1 MIVLG
6 GAGIYNCKMK
16 WQTPAVMRVAV
27 LAMMPAVGA
36 AAYIYGAGVLLQVG
50 IAVCAAAVAEFVCL
64 RLRGV
69 SAAALADGSAV
80 VAGVI
85 VGFAMPPFA
94 PWFVAAFAAASGM
107 ILAKHCYGG
116 LGNNVFNPAMAGY
129 ALAFVS
135 FPAHFDG
142 WVVNE
147 TLMQTVFGNIDAIS
161 SPTPLSAARLS
172 DAVINESPPMLLP
185 IACIVGGTALLI
197 LRIADWRLT
206 FGFLFGAFVVALL
219 YDDIA
224 TILHGGLMFA
234 AFFVITD
241 PATAAATSRGRLL
254 YAFGAGAFAIWL
266 RKQGAHADSVAFAIL
281 AANMLA
287 PLFDRFA
294 NGFRD

>member
-1 MIVLG
+1 MRVAAL
-6 GAGIYNCKMK
+6 AM
-16 WQTPAVMRVAV
+16 TPAVC
-27 LAMMPAVGA
+27 A
-36 AAYIYGAGVLLQVG
+36 AAYVYGAGVFLQVG
-50 IAVCAAAVAEFVCL
+50 IAVCAAVVAEFVCL
-64 RLRGV
+64 RLRRL
-69 SAAALADGSAV
+69 SAAALVDGSAV

-94 PWFVAAFAAASGM
+94 PWFVAAFASASGM

-142 WVVNE
+142 WIVSE

-172 DAVINESPPMLLP
+172 EDITNESPPMLLP
-185 IACIVGGTALLI
+185 VACIVGGAALLI

-219 YDDIA
+219 YDDTA
-224 TILHGGLMFA
+224 TIFHGGLMFA

-241 PATAAATSRGRLL
+241 PATAATTSRGRLL
-254 YAFGAGAFAIWL
+254 YAFGAGAFALWL
-266 RKQGAHADSVAFAIL
+266 RKQGAHADSIAFAIL